1 MTTKII
7 RTFLAITFLTLVQNF
22 VFGQGQNIDIRF
34 LKAKFTDTTSGKD
47 LIAVF
52 LVSTRDTASFPPM
65 VILPPKCTVF
75 ENGREKVVL
84 LTEQMLGLTL
94 WGEDIP
100 QKGKDVYDL
109 IKDQVD
115 LKSMQTSMIV
125 EYKIKDV
132 NFDFNKMSLTPVFRE
147 KRNKSIRVE
156 KRCEFNVN

>member
-1 MTTKII
+1 MTAKII
-7 RTFLAITFLTLVQNF
+7 RTVLAITFFATLQNF

-52 LVSTRDTASFPPM
+52 LVSTKDTASFPPKIM
-65 VILPPKCTVF
+65 LPPKVTVF

-84 LTEQMLGLTL
+84 LNEQMLGLTL

-132 NFDFNKMSLTPVFRE
+132 NFEFNKMSLTPAFKE
-147 KRNKSIRVE
+147 KRNPEIRVE
-156 KRCEFNVN
+156 KRCEFVVN